1 LKEYSH
7 LRMTLLKQLKL
18 MKTNQTVSANPFL
31 KKLFPANSFVLLKI
45 TSLIPLWSFL
55 WPPRQTLLMEPGNE
69 TYKKNAIMG
78 EVDISLKF
86 TRGDGLKKGGR
97 YNVSGLI
104 EAQYEPGSNDRNI

>member
-1 LKEYSH
+1 
-7 LRMTLLKQLKL
+7 
-18 MKTNQTVSANPFL
+18 
-31 KKLFPANSFVLLKI
+31 
-45 TSLIPLWSFL
+45 
-55 WPPRQTLLMEPGNE
+55 MEPGNE